1 MIDAVHDLIRQGGWV
16 LIAIGLVST
25 IAWTLVIRDWLQIR
39 ERTAGG
45 WTAIQDWVERLQ
57 AGRPV
62 DNRTMAK
69 SGDNVVAKLL
79 QSDVVSTRPDR
90 LAFESQVAP
99 LLRNETE
106 MFHQRLHMI
115 GVLASTL
122 PLLGLLGTV
131 LGMIETFS
139 VLTERGVGQVD
150 SLAGGIS
157 QALITTQAGLLVGV
171 PVLLVR
177 GYLSSQIRKYLDTS
191 TVLVKKIETAICV
204 EEEANH

>member
-1 MIDAVHDLIRQGGWV
+1 MGQ
-16 LIAIGLVST
+16 
-25 IAWTLVIRDWLQIR
+25 
-39 ERTAGG
+39 
-45 WTAIQDWVERLQ
+45 
-57 AGRPV
+57 
-62 DNRTMAK
+62 
-69 SGDNVVAKLL
+69 
-79 QSDVVSTRPDR
+79 
-90 LAFESQVAP
+90 P
-99 LLRNETE
+99 LGP
-106 MFHQRLHMI
+106 